1 MLPVRRV
8 ARAIA
13 ATRGGAPGTR
23 PPISALAR
31 GFASSSD
38 VSGEEVVDVCV
49 VGGGVVG
56 TAMACLLRASPRT
69 KHLSVTLVDRVLP
82 PPASLLDAP
91 PAVADAR
98 VSALTPA
105 SVALLRRVGAWDRI
119 AAARARPFTAMQVWD
134 ARAPGHVR
142 YDASELGT
150 DALGHVVE
158 NRIVHAALAEAA
170 SGLGVVAAAPSVV
183 EGVEAGVSADG
194 PLAHRSLAVVTL
206 RDAEETPI
214 DGTNTN
220 TNTNTHGK
228 STKENQST
236 SSTET
241 RRVST
246 LRARL
251 VIGADGADSRVRRL
265 AGTRAYGWSYGQK
278 AAVGTVRL
286 SRASDV
292 AWQRFLPDGPI
303 AVLPATDDPYVAN
316 VVWTNAPA
324 EADRI
329 AALDDENFAR
339 EVDAA
344 FRGVGKYAFFS
355 PSEKSSRDAFDSES
369 PKESPKESP
378 EESPLWQR
386 LERLVVSGVLEPLT
400 KAGMRISEA
409 THRNGG
415 LGAGVGLAG
424 GAPFEAPPA
433 VLRAFGKRGAFPL
446 ATRVAGRHVSE
457 RLALIGDAAH
467 QVHPLGGQGVNL
479 GLRDAALL
487 QDVIEATVANGGDV
501 GAASC
506 LRLYEK
512 KARAANAP
520 MMAAL
525 DALQKLFAVDS
536 AGAAWARGF
545 GLAGINAIGPLR
557 REIARY
563 AMGGA

>member
-31 GFASSSD
+31 GFASSD

-69 KHLSVTLVDRVLP
+69 KHLSVTLVDRALP

-105 SVALLRRVGAWDRI
+105 SVALLRRVGAWDRV

-150 DALGHVVE
+150 DQLGHVVE

-183 EGVEAGVSADG
+183 EGVAAGVSADR
-194 PLAHRSLAVVTL
+194 PLAGSPAVVTL
-206 RDAEETPI
+206 RGAETPI
-214 DGTNTN
+214 DGT
-220 TNTNTHGK
+220 K
-228 STKENQST
+228 TKTERKTTTEKVEKQP

-241 RRVST
+241 TQST
-246 LRARL
+246 QSTALRARL
-251 VIGADGADSRVRRL
+251 VIGADGAHSPTRRL
-265 AGTRAYGWSYGQK
+265 SGTRAYGWSYGQK

-303 AVLPATDDPYVAN
+303 AVLPATDDPCVAN
-316 VVWTNAPA
+316 VVWTNVPA

-329 AALDDENFAR
+329 AALDDDAFAR

-344 FRGVGKYAFFS
+344 FRGVGKYAFS
-355 PSEKSSRDAFDSES
+355 GDSESRAKAFDSES
-369 PKESPKESP
+369 PGSPGSP
-378 EESPLWQR
+378 ESPLER

-400 KAGMRISEA
+400 KSGMTFSEK

-415 LGAGVGLAG
+415 FGAGVGLAG
-424 GAPFEAPPA
+424 GAPFEDPPTVVSA
-433 VLRAFGKRGAFPL
+433 SGKRGAFTL
-446 ATRVAGRHVSE
+446 ATRIAGRHVSE

-487 QDVIEATVANGGDV
+487 QDVIEATTENGGDV

-506 LRLYEK
+506 LLSYEK
-512 KARAANAP
+512 KARAANVP
-520 MMAAL
+520 MMVAL

-536 AGAAWARGF
+536 QGAAWARGF

>member
-31 GFASSSD
+31 GFASSD

-69 KHLSVTLVDRVLP
+69 KHLSVTLVDRALP

-105 SVALLRRVGAWDRI
+105 SVALLRRVGAWDRV

-183 EGVEAGVSADG
+183 EGVAAGVSADR
-194 PLAHRSLAVVTL
+194 PLAGSPAVVTL
-206 RDAEETPI
+206 RNAEVPI
-214 DGTNTN
+214 DGTNT
-220 TNTNTHGK
+220 HGD
-228 STKENQST
+228 SIVENQL

-241 RRVST
+241 RST

-251 VIGADGADSRVRRL
+251 VIGADGAHSRVRRL

-329 AALDDENFAR
+329 AALDDDAFAR

-344 FRGVGKYAFFS
+344 FRGVGKYAFS
-355 PSEKSSRDAFDSES
+355 GDSESRAKAFDSES
-369 PKESPKESP
+369 PGSP
-378 EESPLWQR
+378 ESPLER
-386 LERLVVSGVLEPLT
+386 LERLLVSGVLEPLT
-400 KAGMRISEA
+400 KAGMAFSEE

-415 LGAGVGLAG
+415 FGAGVGLAG
-424 GAPFEAPPA
+424 GAPFEDPPT
-433 VLRAFGKRGAFPL
+433 VVRASGKRGAFPL

-487 QDVIEATVANGGDV
+487 QDVIEATTENGGDV
-501 GAASC
+501 GAALC
-506 LRLYEK
+506 LLSYEK
-512 KARAANAP
+512 KARAANVP
-520 MMAAL
+520 MMVAL

-536 AGAAWARGF
+536 QGAAWARGF